1 MNDRPA
7 LRILHLPGAEL
18 SPAHGLTDLL
28 TAYHLRTEEEKGL
41 GVTRPEDL
49 PERYLSEIRS
59 PATAFAGDL
68 VLLSLAGDTAV
79 GCAILTAPDG
89 DGRSEIKRLWVGPAF
104 RGGGVASGLLRE
116 ALAAAGRNGARTV
129 RLSVWNW
136 RAGAIALY
144 VRLGFTAVESWEDR
158 RELVCMEHR
167 LGSGS

>member
-7 LRILHLPGAEL
+7 FRTLRLPGAQV
-18 SPAHGLTDLL
+18 SAAHGLTALL

-59 PATAFAGDL
+59 PDTAFAGDL
-68 VLLSLAGDTAV
+68 VLLAVDDETAV
-79 GCAILTAPDG
+79 GCAILTAPD
-89 DGRSEIKRLWVGPAF
+89 DEGRAEIKRLWVGPAF
-104 RGGGVASGLLRE
+104 RGGGVASCLLRE
-116 ALAAAGRNGARTV
+116 ALAAAEGNGVRTV

-144 VRLGFTAVESWEDR
+144 VRHGFTAVESWEDR

-167 LGSGS
+167 PGSGS